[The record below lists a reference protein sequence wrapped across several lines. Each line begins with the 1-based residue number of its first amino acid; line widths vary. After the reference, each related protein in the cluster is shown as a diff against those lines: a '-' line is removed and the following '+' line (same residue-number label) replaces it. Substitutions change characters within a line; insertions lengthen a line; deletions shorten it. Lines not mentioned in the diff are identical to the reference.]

1 MLDSIHYY
9 PLINGDTD
17 GIEKF
22 PLFHTTDE
30 DYIRSSHDYYLE
42 EVVSKYYRI
51 CVGRGG
57 DPDKTRAFTIRC
69 PTCGQVMR
77 KVSLGSNKNQL
88 ALYTCQNCNH

>member
-17 GIEKF
+17 GTEKF
-22 PLFHTTDE
+22 PLFHTRDE

-51 CVGRGG
+51 
-57 DPDKTRAFTIRC
+57 
-69 PTCGQVMR
+69 
-77 KVSLGSNKNQL
+77 
-88 ALYTCQNCNH
+88 

>member
-17 GIEKF
+17 GTEKF
-22 PLFHTTDE
+22 PLFHTMDE

-51 CVGRGG
+51 CVGRGVIQIKRG
-57 DPDKTRAFTIRC
+57 HLPSAVLPAAR
-69 PTCGQVMR
+69 
-77 KVSLGSNKNQL
+77 
-88 ALYTCQNCNH
+88 